1 MAEHRSRSERAGAD
15 QRSVLVPLL
24 ILVVT
29 YLATQVF
36 QTTQLLWERT
46 ALADAKARQEKQVEG
61 AKGIRTRLDK
71 LAADTQLLANRGNEN
86 AKLVVDDLRA
96 RGITINPQATSPYGG
111 SAAGGTPGATA
122 K

>member
-1 MAEHRSRSERAGAD
+1 MADHRSRSERAGAD

-46 ALADAKARQEKQVEG
+46 ALADVKARQEKQVEG

-71 LAADTQLLANRGNEN
+71 LAADTQLLANRGNES

-96 RGITINPQATSPYGG
+96 RGITINPQATSPSGG
-111 SAAGGTPGATA
+111 SAAGGAPGATA